1 MRYIFLKKRR
11 LRLIF
16 ITSLIALIICLL
28 TVVGPLLL
36 NNFKVYVQKRI
47 ARDFNIEVGIEK
59 IGGGIISPLTF
70 ENIHILRK
78 KNGCR
83 LASFQANA
91 VLPNYRIWDL
101 FLAQVFGY
109 KELVLVLSDGRLYFN
124 SHTPMLTQIGGKVIV
139 DKRQIKQ
146 INLIA
151 GHKADKLSL
160 AGKITEEG
168 IPKLDLEFTY
178 TKGVTKT
185 TFNIEG
191 PLRELELEGQV
202 FVLDEKKIDFKSLLN
217 ISDEKIKIK
226 DASFNQFYLAE
237 GSYDFK
243 TDKFTAKIFC
253 PGQEKKSL
261 TVDFALTDNVSLN
274 ETAPRPFLLSL
285 NFNHFNLLGR
295 DIISLLRARG
305 KLFKDEEEKR
315 RFTCKVSTHGTI
327 IDQQPLDELEVF
339 CDYKDS
345 LLNIIWARWG
355 LEHFAS
361 GTIDFSKHPP
371 EINLVWKIKEMDS
384 ARFLPS
390 SNQANGEPP
399 LLEGKVSGKIYVEG
413 NLFNPTIKVTLES
426 KKGSLLGVK
435 FASANVNLKDKYPIL
450 TLHDSRIYRE
460 EGGFFILDGKI
471 DLRKAEPAEFFND
484 IKVLSD
490 EKTIILDG
498 WDISRRSD
506 QSGFTMKRAFSENLK
521 IGFETF
527 VNKET
532 QNLTEEEAA
541 MELEYKLHGNRFLLM
556 RFEKDKEFFGL
567 KHGTKF

>member
-28 TVVGPLLL
+28 TVVSSVLL
-36 NNFKVYVQKRI
+36 NNFKVYTQKRI
-47 ARDFNIEVGIEK
+47 ARDFNIEVGIGE
-59 IGGGIISPLTF
+59 ISGGIISPLTF

-78 KNGCR
+78 KNGCH
-83 LASFQANA
+83 LISFRTNA

-101 FLAQVFGY
+101 LLAQVFGY
-109 KELVLVLSDGRLYFN
+109 KELVLILSDGRLYFN
-124 SHTPMLTQIGGKVIV
+124 SHLPLLTQIGGGVIV

-151 GHKADKLSL
+151 RHKADKLSL
-160 AGKITEEG
+160 AGKITEED
-168 IPKLDLEFTY
+168 IPKLDLELTY

-185 TFNIEG
+185 TFNLEG
-191 PLRELELEGQV
+191 PLKELELEGQV

-217 ISDEKIKIK
+217 ISDKKIKIK
-226 DASFNQFYLAE
+226 DVSFNQSYLAE

-261 TVDFALTDNVSLN
+261 TVDFALTDDVSLD

-295 DIISLLRARG
+295 DIISLLQAKG
-305 KLFKDEEEKR
+305 KLFNDEEEKR
-315 RFTCKVSTHGTI
+315 HFTFKILTHGTI
-327 IDQQPLDELEVF
+327 IEQRPVDELEVF

-345 LLNIIWARWG
+345 LLNIILARWG
-355 LEHFAS
+355 SEHFAN

-371 EINLVWKIKEMDS
+371 EINLIWQIKEMDS
-384 ARFLPS
+384 ARFLS
-390 SNQANGEPP
+390 LSNQVNGGPP
-399 LLEGKVSGKIYVEG
+399 LLEGKVTGEIHIEG
-413 NLFNPTIKVTLES
+413 NLFNPSIRVALDG

-435 FASANVNLKDKYPIL
+435 FASAHVNLKDKYPIL

-471 DLRKAEPAEFFND
+471 DLRKTQATKFFND
-484 IKVLSD
+484 IEILSD

-498 WDISRRSD
+498 WDISRRTD
-506 QSGFTMKRAFSENLK
+506 QSGLSMKRAFSENLK

-532 QNLTEEEAA
+532 QDLTKEETAL
-541 MELEYKLHGNRFLLM
+541 ELEYKLHGNRFLLM